1 MKVSQFILMM
11 LSLGLSGCAL
21 NDGFPRGI
29 QGDLKPINS
38 QSVMKDV
45 E

>member
-1 MKVSQFILMM
+1 MSQFILMM
-11 LSLGLSGCAL
+11 LTLGLSGCAF
-21 NDGFPRGI
+21 NDGFPREV

-38 QSVMKDV
+38 QSVIKDV